1 MCYVEYIILY
11 IFHNFRKKGSRD
23 STVFTI
29 GWIYLIGNWKEA
41 VSEKHPKLERSEG
54 VSDTDQNTGRLGLLR
69 QRWLSSKPVLAQI
82 HILALQRRRLQIWK
96 EVDVTKAAAI
106 GLTEALIYGFR
117 EKKPKNHYFYL
128 SCYFERERGMYPFLF
143 IHSNRKSINLRI
155 Q

>member
-1 MCYVEYIILY
+1 MCY
-11 IFHNFRKKGSRD
+11 FFRKKGSRD

-29 GWIYLIGNWKEA
+29 GWIYLIGN
-41 VSEKHPKLERSEG
+41 LERSEG

-69 QRWLSSKPVLAQI
+69 QRCSKPVLAQI

-96 EVDVTKAAAI
+96 DRVDVTKAAAI

>member
-1 MCYVEYIILY
+1 MCYNLDK
-11 IFHNFRKKGSRD
+11 RKARFRD

-29 GWIYLIGNWKEA
+29 GWIYLIGN
-41 VSEKHPKLERSEG
+41 LERSEG

-69 QRWLSSKPVLAQI
+69 QRCSKPVLAQI

-128 SCYFERERGMYPFLF
+128 SCYFVPSSIYGEYQKSYQLRIGVERERGMYPFLF

>member
-1 MCYVEYIILY
+1 MG
-11 IFHNFRKKGSRD
+11 FPF
-23 STVFTI
+23 
-29 GWIYLIGNWKEA
+29 
-41 VSEKHPKLERSEG
+41 LETLG
-54 VSDTDQNTGRLGLLR
+54 GLGLLR

-96 EVDVTKAAAI
+96 EKYEEVDVTKAAAI
-106 GLTEALIYGFR
+106 GLTVEALIYGFR

>member
-1 MCYVEYIILY
+1 MNLY
-11 IFHNFRKKGSRD
+11 ELCIF
-23 STVFTI
+23 
-29 GWIYLIGNWKEA
+29 L
-41 VSEKHPKLERSEG
+41 LERSEG

-69 QRWLSSKPVLAQI
+69 QRCSKPVLAQI

-128 SCYFERERGMYPFLF
+128 SCYFNTKKLSISIGVERERGMYPFLF

>member
-1 MCYVEYIILY
+1 MNILD
-11 IFHNFRKKGSRD
+11 KGSRD

-29 GWIYLIGNWKEA
+29 GWIYLIGN
-41 VSEKHPKLERSEG
+41 LERSEG

-69 QRWLSSKPVLAQI
+69 QRCSKPVLAQI